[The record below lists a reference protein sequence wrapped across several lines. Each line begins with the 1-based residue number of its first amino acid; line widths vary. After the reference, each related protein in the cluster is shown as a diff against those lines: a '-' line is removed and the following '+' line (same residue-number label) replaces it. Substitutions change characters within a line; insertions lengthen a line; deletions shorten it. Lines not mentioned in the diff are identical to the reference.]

1 MIRLMVKHKDLKRPT
16 TTNLNFFLVGL
27 DPEGTENTEF
37 VTNNFFNGW
46 KVHIHEPHEFPEVAR
61 KGIIVGIGK
70 EVSISLGAET
80 TVADDN
86 VKGMSAVKR
95 NCLLASEVAVPDMY
109 TMKLF
114 HEYNKSSCLLE
125 CM

>member
-1 MIRLMVKHKDLKRPT
+1 MKRLFI
-16 TTNLNFFLVGL
+16 TNLNFFLVGL

-95 NCLLASEVAVPDMY
+95 SCLLASEVAVPDMY

-114 HEYNKSSCLLE
+114 HEYKKSSCLLE